1 MPAEYSKMGARFSYP
16 ENWTLDTDELNEKGN
31 SITVYSPG
39 GGLWSLGVHP
49 AGTNAGQLAAEALE
63 AMGEEYEHLESR
75 EISETNAEDILVG
88 YDLNFFY
95 LDLTS
100 TAKIRCVRR
109 SGATYAI
116 FCQAEDREFEQIG
129 EVFRAITAS
138 LLYE

>member
-39 GGLWSLGVHP
+39 GGFWSLGVHP
-49 AGTNAGQLAAEALE
+49 AGTSAGKLAAEALE
-63 AMGEEYEHLESR
+63 AMGEEYEHLESQ
-75 EISETNAEDILVG
+75 EISETNAEDRLIG
-88 YDLNFFY
+88 YDLNFFF

-109 SGATYAI
+109 PQATYAI
-116 FCQAEDREFEQIG
+116 FYQAEDREFDQIG
-129 EVFRAITAS
+129 EVFRAMTMS
-138 LLYE
+138 LLNK